1 MKTLR
6 AQSRNDDPTSQ
17 HGFVWVYRYV
27 YWDESSQSHQTS
39 SRFAT
44 ADVIRCGL
52 GTIINSSGKRI
63 PTSDLV
69 DGAFSE

>member
-1 MKTLR
+1 MNSLQ
-6 AQSRNDDPTSQ
+6 AQSRNDDPTARP
-17 HGFVWVYRYV
+17 GYVLVYRYV

-52 GTIINSSGKRI
+52 GEIIPASAKKI
-63 PTSDLV
+63 PMTKLI
-69 DGAFSE
+69 DGTFAD